1 MRLYGV
7 SNMIKNNQKK
17 INVFRFLWPYIWT
30 NQDKIQKSKF
40 ILFVFSTFIT
50 TFFIVSVPA
59 ILKYSIMALETK
71 QYLLGFEPIIII
83 IAYGVAWTL
92 TKIIDRL
99 RHQSAFPMIANVI
112 HKLCLDLF
120 THLQKLSMRFHHNRQ
135 SGKIFNTVSR
145 TRYAI
150 AFFIQALSQNLIPVI
165 LQIILSSFLLTY
177 YYGIQ
182 YGSILLIMLVFYII
196 LSIYTAA
203 KIVKCRQIQNKIDGQ
218 TNASIVDSILNVET
232 VKYFNMEEFELNEA
246 AQKLKGKENADVA
259 SLLSDAKVHL
269 IQNGIIGIAV
279 FFLTLMSGYDVFNQ
293 TIQVSDFVMINSFIL
308 MFIDPLSSLGYQY
321 RQAKQSLTQLETAY
335 ELLHEPI
342 EIQDHKNSRA
352 LALGHGKIEF
362 KNVVF
367 GYTKDRKILD
377 NLSFDIP
384 TGKTIAIVGESGSGK
399 STISKL
405 LFRLYDIDSGS
416 ISIDSQNIKDIT
428 HESLTHTLGI
438 VPQDTVMFNDTLK
451 NNIFYAHNS
460 VDLTELSNILKA
472 SELDVFVKNLP
483 NGLDTIVGER
493 GLKLSGGERQRV
505 AIARMLARKPK
516 IMVFD
521 EATSALDLE
530 TERQI
535 QQALM
540 QASKNVTTLIIA
552 HRLSTIQHADN
563 IIVLDKGHIAEQGTH
578 DQLLKKNG
586 LYSKLLSK
594 QTIEM

>member
-182 YGSILLIMLVFYII
+182 YGGILFIMLVFYII
-196 LSIYTAA
+196 LSIYTAE
-203 KIVKCRQIQNKIDGQ
+203 KIVKYRQIQNKIDGQ

-246 AQKLKGKENADVA
+246 AQKLKEKENADVA

-535 QQALM
+535 HQALI
-540 QASKNVTTLIIA
+540 QVSKNVTTLIIA

>member
-40 ILFVFSTFIT
+40 IVFIFSTLIT
-50 TFFIVSVPA
+50 TLLIVSVPA

-71 QYLLGFEPIIII
+71 QYLLGFEPIVII
-83 IAYGVAWTL
+83 IAYGIAWTL

-120 THLQKLSMRFHHNRQ
+120 THIQKLSMRFHHNRQ

-182 YGSILLIMLVFYII
+182 YGGILFIMLVFYII
-196 LSIYTAA
+196 LSIYTAE

-232 VKYFNMEEFELNEA
+232 VKYFNMEEFELNQA
-246 AQKLKGKENADVA
+246 TQQLKEKENADVA

-279 FFLTLMSGYDVFNQ
+279 LLLTIMSGYDVFNE
-293 TIQVSDFVMINSFIL
+293 TIQVSDFVMINGFIL
-308 MFIDPLSSLGYQY
+308 MFMDPLSSLGYQY

-384 TGKTIAIVGESGSGK
+384 AGKTIAIVGESGSGK

-416 ISIDSQNIKDIT
+416 ISIDVQNIKDIT

-472 SELDVFVKNLP
+472 SELDVFVKSLP